1 MTERKYT
8 FSPDTL
14 EKLSTPELERILRA
28 ELDSL
33 TPERETIM
41 FVLSILEDRDPTNSD
56 NRPAG
61 AYEALENVMETQQA
75 KPNAPVATNKARS
88 RRIRGIVAAAVMVA
102 LILLLTVP
110 QAVGA
115 DSFLEI
121 IGRWTHDLFSF
132 FESDAPQPHPQ
143 LQPQPRE
150 YGLQSEN
157 EDLIKIYNAALRI
170 GISDPLVPTWLPE
183 GYALQEYKIFETAR
197 RPKIYARFSK
207 EDKYLQISIEM
218 FKQTTS
224 NFYPKDDINA
234 NIIVSKGM
242 YYYIFS
248 NDDSLKAIWTD
259 DHVEYMIVTN
269 DTLEVLTDVLKT
281 NAGGTS

>member
-14 EKLSTPELERILRA
+14 EKLSTPELEGILRT
-28 ELDSL
+28 ELDSSN
-33 TPERETIM
+33 PDRETIM
-41 FVLSILEDRDPTNSD
+41 FVLSILEDRDPTDSG

-61 AYEALENVMETQQA
+61 AYEALENVVEKQRSKL
-75 KPNAPVATNKARS
+75 KPRIAVDKARS
-88 RRIRGIVAAAVMVA
+88 GRIRSIIAVAAMVA

-115 DSFLEI
+115 ESFLEI
-121 IGRWTHDLFSF
+121 IGRWTQDLFSF
-132 FESDAPQPHPQ
+132 FESDAPQPQP
-143 LQPQPRE
+143 QPQPRE

-157 EDLIKIYNAALRI
+157 EDLIRIYNATLEI

-207 EDKYLQISIEM
+207 EDKYLQISIEL

-234 NIIVSKGM
+234 NIIASKGM

-269 DTLEVLTDVLKT
+269 DALEVLTDVLKT